1 MDSGINRRRALVE
14 EALMMGGLRAFE
26 KLQSAFAG
34 ASDEQRKALAQIVPP
49 ETLFTYE
56 GPTPRACYLLL
67 ASESPAAAAD
77 QLVRNGPFHGDYS
90 RLLLGAVGRTP
101 EWICAFVAA
110 LPNDFI
116 GWGLQREVLRQ
127 SKVKCSSVS
136 YLRAFVSNGN
146 RCTYYVDRPVES
158 LCDFFRNDP
167 DLLNHELIVA
177 LSTPGIVDEITRTQ

>member
-1 MDSGINRRRALVE
+1 MSLEENALDSGINRRRALVE

-90 RLLLGAVGRTP
+90 RLLLGAVGRSRY
-101 EWICAFVAA
+101 ISRF
-110 LPNDFI
+110 
-116 GWGLQREVLRQ
+116 
-127 SKVKCSSVS
+127 
-136 YLRAFVSNGN
+136 
-146 RCTYYVDRPVES
+146 
-158 LCDFFRNDP
+158 
-167 DLLNHELIVA
+167 LI
-177 LSTPGIVDEITRTQ
+177 